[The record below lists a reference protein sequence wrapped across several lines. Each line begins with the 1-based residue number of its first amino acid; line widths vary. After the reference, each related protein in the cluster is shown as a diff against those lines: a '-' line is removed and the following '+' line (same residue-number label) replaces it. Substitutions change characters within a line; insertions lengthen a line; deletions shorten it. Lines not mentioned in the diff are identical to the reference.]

1 MNWATRQYQSEKL
14 SYEELMKGYD
24 GYSYYDFLRDFSESN
39 SNTPGYGPGY
49 IKEGMQPEALKALCN
64 PKFK

>member
-1 MNWATRQYQSEKL
+1 MDSAMRQYQSGKL
-14 SYEELMKGYD
+14 TYEELMKGYV
-24 GYSYYDFLRDFSESN
+24 GHSYYDFLQDFSEAN